1 MFAKI
6 IKNPVIIALVVGIII
21 YTYMSWTRKAEN
33 EKRLKKGKKIKSE
46 NKYDNIII
54 PIVGAVITWFIAY
67 GYFTHVNKQPDNTV
81 PAVIQNN
88 TIQPMPMMP
97 QTNFKLAPESNSTS
111 ASLVLVNKTN
121 GGITLPSALP
131 DVFI

>member
-21 YTYMSWTRKAEN
+21 YSYMSWTRKQEN
-33 EKRLKKGKKIKSE
+33 EKRLKKGKKIKRE

-67 GYFTHVNKQPDNTV
+67 GYFTHVNKQSNTAV
-81 PAVIQNN
+81 PEIVQNN
-88 TIQPMPMMP
+88 AIPSMPMMQQP
-97 QTNFKLAPESNSTS
+97 TFKMAPESNSTS
-111 ASLVLVNKTN
+111 ASLVLVNKSN
-121 GGITLPSALP
+121 GGITLPSQLP